1 MNKVFKQVLI
11 IMRLFSFGKRSCLA
25 LTTYLLVGVSATAY
39 AGEGMDTLN
48 KFVKQLKTLDASFVQ
63 TLVDSNG
70 KQLQRQSGVVVLQK
84 PGRFKW
90 HYQAPEGYEQFIVA
104 DGEKL
109 WFYDVDLEEVTVK
122 SLDEALGSAPI
133 ALLTSDTP
141 LTDQFKI
148 TELGKIGEH
157 EMLQLESKV
166 QDTDYGQALL
176 AFDDKGV
183 LAIMQLKDP
192 LGQVTN
198 IEFSDTRMNS
208 EIAPS
213 EFVFEVPDGV
223 YVTGQQ

>member
-1 MNKVFKQVLI
+1 MNNAFKQSAVLI
-11 IMRLFSFGKRSCLA
+11 IASFFSLS
-25 LTTYLLVGVSATAY
+25 AY
-39 AGEGMDTLN
+39 AGEGLDVLN
-48 KFVKQLKTLDASFVQ
+48 KFVKQLKTLDAAFVQ

-70 KQLQRQSGVVVLQK
+70 KQLQSQSGVVLMQK

-90 HYQAPEGYEQFIVA
+90 HYQEPEGYEQFIVA
-104 DGEKL
+104 DGNKL

-122 SLDEALGSAPI
+122 PLDEALGSAPI

-192 LGQVTN
+192 LGQVTS
-198 IEFSDTRMNS
+198 IEFSDTKLNTA
-208 EIAPS
+208 IAPA

-223 YVTGQQ
+223 HVTGQQ